1 MLKKSLQQNIRVME
15 YSLKDE
21 KNLKEILK
29 KRLTKK
35 EYKMYMFQIEGLSK
49 DEICIKLN
57 IDNDRYKEI
66 LAKTLKKINYE
77 NLKKELYDI

>member
-1 MLKKSLQQNIRVME
+1 
-15 YSLKDE
+15 
-21 KNLKEILK
+21 
-29 KRLTKK
+29 
-35 EYKMYMFQIEGLSK
+35 MFQIEGLSK